1 MTARFSITNEFKLR
15 SLFIDLGNIF
25 EVTLEALYY
34 YILPQSI
41 II

>member
-1 MTARFSITNEFKLR
+1 MIATYSITHEFKLW
-15 SLFIDLGNIF
+15 SLFIVLGIIF